1 MNDGGAGGFGRPL
14 RRRGQAR
21 QSLDTDSTPAGRVAH
36 PAADVMARP
45 QATIPRRWTLVIP
58 WDAGIL
64 APNRVSHRMQRYRIG
79 ALGRRAA
86 GLVWVAAGRPRAQSR
101 VRVDITIRRARALD
115 DDNLVS
121 ATKNLRDGV
130 FNAALTPND
139 SPRWVTIGTITQ
151 DIGPQFKGREEV
163 QFDVEEVSQ

>member
-1 MNDGGAGGFGRPL
+1 MA
-14 RRRGQAR
+14 
-21 QSLDTDSTPAGRVAH
+21 DTAIAAH
-36 PAADVMARP
+36 A
-45 QATIPRRWTLVIP
+45 PRRWTLVIP

-64 APNRVSHRMQRYRIG
+64 SPNRVSHRMQRYRIG

-101 VRVDITIRRARALD
+101 VRVDITIRRGRALD
-115 DDNLVS
+115 DDNALAALKPV
-121 ATKNLRDGV
+121 LDGV

-139 SPRWVTIGTITQ
+139 SLKWVTLGTITQ
-151 DIGPQFKGREEV
+151 RIDPKWKGREEV